1 MRTDRNWF
9 WSGALLLVLV
19 SQCSLAVE
27 RRYYIAAVLTEWD
40 YYGDQSTFFSF
51 CSFRGGQT
59 YKKVVFREYDAEFKQ
74 AKPHPSWSG
83 LLGPTLRGEVGDVIV
98 VTFRNMADRTY
109 SLHPHGIEYGK
120 QSEGSLYFDNTS
132 LFEKK
137 DDVVNPGGEHKYI
150 WEVTKE
156 IAPTMDDPPCLTYTY
171 FSHVNL
177 VKDFN
182 SGLIG
187 ALLICKEGSL
197 SDTGKQISFDQ
208 EHVLLF
214 GVFDESKSWYRTE
227 EAEPAGPIKY
237 SINGYINGSLPDLKI
252 CAYDHVS
259 WHLVG
264 MSSEPEL
271 FSIHFNGQVLQQKGH
286 KLSTIDLVASSCTS
300 ANMTAMHAG
309 VWLLSSK
316 IFKHLEAGMHG
327 YLEVQSCESKA
338 PITRRLTVQQKR
350 QSSEW
355 VYYIAAEEIIWDYA
369 PNLPGYVDRE
379 YKSKYLEP
387 RADRIGRKYKKAVY
401 VQYKDAN
408 FTKMEEG
415 ARKNETGILGPAVR
429 AQIWDVIK
437 IVFKNNASR
446 PYSIYPHGLTIS
458 KSEEGASYPKDGSDN
473 GQHEVKP
480 GETHTYTW
488 KVTEEDVPAQNDPR
502 CLTRMYHSAV
512 DVAKDIA
519 SGLIGPLLIC
529 KSQSLNKRNMQLK
542 ADKEQHAVLAVLDE
556 NKSWYIEENIRNYC
570 TDPSKVNKED
580 PKFYE
585 SNIMRFSISTA
596 INGFVYDSG
605 QVLGFC
611 HGEIVTWHVSS
622 VGAQDYIETL
632 HSYGHTFDLYDRKED
647 VLSLFP
653 MSGETIA
660 MDMDKIGHWLLASL
674 NAHYSNKGMRLK
686 FKDLEC
692 INDSSDEWE
701 TDSEPSDIL
710 LWEPEEW
717 VVDTKTEIL
726 EPKEYTNT
734 DDPETDYWISQLQI
748 RSLRNK
754 SQGLVAEED
763 LLDLSSVLR
772 EGDETNISPGDY
784 NQTLTRNNMTE
795 SQRASVEDSFDI
807 SSGPGDYN
815 QTSAGGNIT
824 ESQRP
829 SVEDSFDISSGTG
842 DYIQTSTRTNMTESQ
857 RASVEDSFDI
867 SSGRGDYNQTLA
879 GGNKKESKRASTEE
893 DLFDISSRPQ
903 DYNQTLSRENLNQTS
918 LAQKDILE
926 LSSGLKDYNQTLSGK
941 KQTILAAATLQNNT
955 NPEQADN
962 EDLEFTELPLLEGPI
977 EESRNNSKAILVNTT
992 MTEEFDLKNKEVEM
1006 STVKPE
1012 TLWSGLQEINL
1023 PDPISLSE
1031 WEEVQK
1037 ESVQSS
1043 KMDNVSSGDSDI
1055 ATSNKDMFVYS
1066 VSLSNKWTSDRSSES
1081 KSKSDA
1087 DFVLLD
1093 SGTVEIL
1100 LDNTKNP
1107 ANIQDTDIQYS
1118 ILSPKAAGNGE
1129 DQNNITDFSSSTI
1142 DQNGKNANMNLF
1154 NDTVATLPN
1163 QTLETNTHSEEG
1175 NLWVLPPSSLPQD
1188 PKDVFNGTDVH
1199 RMEDQSSDTQPAST
1213 GNETSPGVSSPALE
1227 TGPNVTTVNLGFE
1240 HWNAPDPVSSESE
1253 EDIPSAEFDE
1263 HLNTTPSPGT
1273 VNESSSDTHITFS
1286 LIREHTED
1294 SLSTWTSPTPP
1305 SNSTE
1310 TLNPHDLD
1318 YDGHSEEDKSSSRGN
1333 AGNVLICLKNTST
1346 QGILTTS
1353 LDPSKR
1359 HWGYEGKH
1367 QSVPVKVP
1375 SHITKYMHNESTAGQ
1390 DHKTKIKP
1398 QSQRRRKKDGV
1409 KVKRRRKTK
1418 PESRSSVIS
1427 PRGHKPQT
1435 AGPRSFGPVKSEDDL
1450 NERAIVIG
1458 VPRRDFDDYELYLPL
1473 EKEYDVDQMDE
1484 TAQNLGNA
1492 YEYVEYKDPY
1502 ASAADVEDIDKTV
1515 KYYLQN
1521 KEGNVRIYYIAAEEV
1536 EWDYAGYKGQRR
1548 DEEVTDSRRNTQYKK
1563 AIFRSY
1569 LDSTFSI
1576 PSIRG
1581 EVDEHLGILG
1591 PIIKAEIDE
1600 SIIVVFKNSASRP
1613 YSLHAH
1619 GVSFG
1624 KQMEGM
1630 KYDDESPHWYQKDD
1644 AVAPGST
1651 YTYIWQAT
1659 DKIGPKSADSACRTW
1674 AYYSGVNPEKDIH
1687 SGLIGP
1693 LLICQKGVL
1702 SNTTANTREFVLLFM
1717 TFDENESW
1725 YFEENMRKRQRM
1737 KDVDINDPELK
1748 EKNKFHAINGIIYS
1762 LKGLRMYTNQL
1773 VRWHL
1778 INMGSPKDIH
1788 SVHFHGQ
1795 TFLNRQNRDYRMGV
1809 YPLLPGD
1816 FATVEMRP
1824 SKPGLWL
1831 LESEVGEFQ
1840 QKGMQTLFLL
1850 LDEDCGNPLGLQQQ
1864 SVKDNQITA
1873 SQYRVSK
1880 GDWKPHL
1887 ARLHNT
1893 GKYNAW
1899 SVDENT
1905 ANSLWIQVDFQRPVV
1920 ISKIATQGAKQL
1932 FSSYY
1937 VQKYL
1942 ISYST
1947 DKRKWIY
1954 YKGRSDSFRMTFE
1967 GNQNSYNVKEN
1978 VFYPPMIARLVR
1990 LHPVE
1995 SYGTPTVRME
2005 FYGCE
2010 LDGCS
2015 IPLGMESGDIPNDMI
2030 TASSVYSNWLK
2041 GMWQPSFA
2049 RLNNQGNVNAWRAKS
2064 NNVFQW
2070 LQVELK
2076 ETKKITGIIT
2086 QGAKSLGKE
2095 MYVQTYSLQYSDNG
2109 SSWKMYSDDTQ
2120 VAEKIFIGN
2129 TDNNGHVK
2137 NYIYP
2142 PIFARFIRI
2151 VPKTWNNSI
2160 TLRMELLGCDFE

>member
-1 MRTDRNWF
+1 MRTARNWC

-27 RRYYIAAVLTEWD
+27 RHYYIAAVLTEWD
-40 YYGDQSTFFSF
+40 YYGDQSPALHTTFFSF
-51 CSFRGGQT
+51 CSFRGAQT

-156 IAPTMDDPPCLTYTY
+156 IAPTKDDPPCLTYTY

-227 EAEPAGPIKY
+227 EAEPAGPIKH
-237 SINGYINGSLPDLKI
+237 SINGYVNGSLPDLKI

-271 FSIHFNGQVLQQKGH
+271 FSVHFNGQVLQQRGH
-286 KLSTIDLVASSCTS
+286 KLSTINLISSSCTS
-300 ANMTAMHAG
+300 VNMTAMHAG

-316 IFKHLEAGMHG
+316 IYKHLEAGMHG

-387 RADRIGRKYKKAVY
+387 RPDRIGRKYKKAVY

-408 FTKMEEG
+408 FTKIEEG

-446 PYSIYPHGLTIS
+446 PYSIYPHGLTVS

-580 PKFYE
+580 HKFYE
-585 SNIMRFSISTA
+585 SNIMRS

-605 QVLGFC
+605 QVLGYC

-717 VVDTKTEIL
+717 VVDKKTEIL

-772 EGDETNISPGDY
+772 EVEDSFDISS
-784 NQTLTRNNMTE
+784 E
-795 SQRASVEDSFDI
+795 SQRPSVEDSFDI

-815 QTSAGGNIT
+815 
-824 ESQRP
+824 
-829 SVEDSFDISSGTG
+829 
-842 DYIQTSTRTNMTESQ
+842 QTSTRTNMTESQ

-867 SSGRGDYNQTLA
+867 SSGRGDYNQTSA
-879 GGNKKESKRASTEE
+879 GGNMKESKRAPTEE
-893 DLFDISSRPQ
+893 DLFDISSRLE
-903 DYNQTLSRENLNQTS
+903 DYNQTLSGENLNQTS
-918 LAQKDILE
+918 LAQKDILD

-977 EESRNNSKAILVNTT
+977 EESRNSSKAILVNTT

-1012 TLWSGLQEINL
+1012 TLWSGLQEIHL
-1023 PDPISLSE
+1023 HDPISLSE
-1031 WEEVQK
+1031 GNATDIQENETGWEEVQK

-1043 KMDNVSSGDSDI
+1043 KMDNASSGDSDI

-1081 KSKSDA
+1081 KSK
-1087 DFVLLD
+1087 
-1093 SGTVEIL
+1093 T
-1100 LDNTKNP
+1100 
-1107 ANIQDTDIQYS
+1107 
-1118 ILSPKAAGNGE
+1118 
-1129 DQNNITDFSSSTI
+1129 
-1142 DQNGKNANMNLF
+1142 
-1154 NDTVATLPN
+1154 
-1163 QTLETNTHSEEG
+1163 
-1175 NLWVLPPSSLPQD
+1175 
-1188 PKDVFNGTDVH
+1188 
-1199 RMEDQSSDTQPAST
+1199 ST
-1213 GNETSPGVSSPALE
+1213 GNETSPEVSSPALE

-1240 HWNAPDPVSSESE
+1240 HWNAPDPVNSESE

-1263 HLNTTPSPGT
+1263 HLNTTRSPGT
-1273 VNESSSDTHITFS
+1273 VNESPSDTHIQFS

-1294 SLSTWTSPTPP
+1294 SLSTWTPPTPP
-1305 SNSTE
+1305 NNSTE

-1318 YDGHSEEDKSSSRGN
+1318 YNGHSEEDKSSSRGN
-1333 AGNVLICLKNTST
+1333 AGNVLICLKNM
-1346 QGILTTS
+1346 
-1353 LDPSKR
+1353 R
-1359 HWGYEGKH
+1359 
-1367 QSVPVKVP
+1367 
-1375 SHITKYMHNESTAGQ
+1375 
-1390 DHKTKIKP
+1390 
-1398 QSQRRRKKDGV
+1398 
-1409 KVKRRRKTK
+1409 
-1418 PESRSSVIS
+1418 
-1427 PRGHKPQT
+1427 HKPQT
-1435 AGPRSFGPVKSEDDL
+1435 AGPRSFGPVKSEDNW

-1569 LDSTFSI
+1569 MDSTFSI

-1725 YFEENMRKRQRM
+1725 YFEENMMKRQRM

-1831 LESEVGEFQ
+1831 LESEVGESQ

-1873 SQYRVSK
+1873 SQYR

-1905 ANSLWIQVDFQRPVV
+1905 ASSLWIQVDFQRPVV

-1967 GNQNSYNVKEN
+1967 GNQNSYHVKEN
-1978 VFYPPMIARLVR
+1978 VFYPPIIARLVR

-1995 SYGTPTVRME
+1995 SYGMPTVRME

-2041 GMWQPSFA
+2041 GTWQPSFA

-2076 ETKKITGIIT
+2076 EIKKITGIIT
-2086 QGAKSLGKE
+2086 QGSLHGFAS
-2095 MYVQTYSLQYSDNG
+2095 QLHIFCFPLQ
-2109 SSWKMYSDDTQ
+2109 
-2120 VAEKIFIGN
+2120 IFIGN